1 MSALADLLDE
11 GYDILEAL
19 DLLIADNHPD
29 LHEALLEAVDDHD
42 RRVRIYAALRLAE
55 LFHDVAALPGLYE
68 ALQSGDRR
76 MGRLAADLIW
86 EIGDE
91 DAAGLIR
98 ALHLERAEV
107 REAVAGAL
115 EAVGWFPDDVENE
128 VAYHIATRGWRE
140 IVVIGAP
147 AVPPLLSALDDPDG
161 NVRRGAVW
169 TLGQIGDPRAVPF
182 LISMLED
189 TAGDMFGIG
198 ERVCDAAAEALERI
212 GTPEALAAV
221 RAWHS
226 RRA

>member
-1 MSALADLLDE
+1 MSVLADLLDE

-29 LHEALLEAVDDHD
+29 LHEALLEALDDHD
-42 RRVRIYAALRLAE
+42 QRVRIYAALRLAE

-68 ALQSGDRR
+68 ALKSSRR
-76 MGRLAADLIW
+76 GMGRLAADLIW
-86 EIGDE
+86 EIGDA

-107 REAVAGAL
+107 REAIAAAL
-115 EAVGWFPDDVENE
+115 QAVGWFPDDVESE
-128 VAYHIATRGWRE
+128 VAYRIATRGWRE
-140 IVVIGAP
+140 IVAIGPA
-147 AVPPLLSALDDPDG
+147 AVPSLLSALDDPDG

-182 LISMLED
+182 LIDMLQD

-212 GTPEALAAV
+212 GTLQALTAVAAW
-221 RAWHS
+221 RGGKA
-226 RRA
+226 